1 MMRCAS
7 SRLVSFLCVWLT
19 ASAAAAE
26 AARPNI
32 VIILADDMGYGD
44 VHALSPKSVIAT
56 PHLDRIAAEGMT
68 FTDGHSPSAVCT
80 PTRYG
85 LLTGRYCWR
94 TSLTSGVLGG
104 YSPPLIDGDRVTI
117 AQLLQ
122 ENGYRTGAVGK
133 WHLGM
138 ALPFLDPDNADTSPW
153 DGDPGI
159 DFAGVISD
167 SPIHHGFGSYFGVSA
182 SLDMAPFVYIRDD
195 RFTALPTIQQAAVR
209 FPYFVRK
216 GPRAEDFEIDG
227 VLDRLTEEAVRFVE
241 EAAEGERP
249 FFLYMPLT
257 APHKPTQPHERFR
270 GTTGLGEYGDFVA
283 QVDWTVGQVLDALDR
298 TGSTEDTLLVY
309 TSDNGSYMF
318 RFDDETRKDHVD
330 EMTIQGFRA
339 DRHRANGPFRGT
351 KADIWEAGHHVPLL
365 VRWPGN
371 VAAGS
376 SCDETV
382 CLTDLFATVAEIVG
396 VQLDN
401 SVAEDSFSLASM
413 LAGEEAERGAPVVH
427 HSVGGMFAIREGD
440 WKLVLG
446 NGSGGREKPRGKPFE
461 EPYQLFN
468 LAQDIGEEADV
479 AAEHPEVADR
489 LTVRLEE
496 IRERG
501 RSVDRT
507 ASR

>member
-1 MMRCAS
+1 M
-7 SRLVSFLCVWLT
+7 
-19 ASAAAAE
+19 
-26 AARPNI
+26 
-32 VIILADDMGYGD
+32 
-44 VHALSPKSVIAT
+44 
-56 PHLDRIAAEGMT
+56 
-68 FTDGHSPSAVCT
+68 
-80 PTRYG
+80 
-85 LLTGRYCWR
+85 
-94 TSLTSGVLGG
+94 
-104 YSPPLIDGDRVTI
+104 
-117 AQLLQ
+117 
-122 ENGYRTGAVGK
+122 
-133 WHLGM
+133 
-138 ALPFLDPDNADTSPW
+138 
-153 DGDPGI
+153 
-159 DFAGVISD
+159 
-167 SPIHHGFGSYFGVSA
+167 
-182 SLDMAPFVYIRDD
+182 
-195 RFTALPTIQQAAVR
+195 
-209 FPYFVRK
+209 RK
-216 GPRAEDFEIDG
+216 GPRAEDFEIGG
-227 VLDRLTEEAVRFVE
+227 VLDRLTEEAVQFVE
-241 EAAEGERP
+241 DAAEGEQP

-270 GTTGLGEYGDFVA
+270 GTTGLGKYGDFVA

-298 TGSTEDTLLVY
+298 TESAEDTLLVY

-371 VAAGS
+371 VEAGS
-376 SCDETV
+376 LCDATV

-413 LAGEEAERGAPVVH
+413 LVGEEAERGAPVVH
-427 HSVGGMFAIREGD
+427 HSVGGMFAIRDGD

-461 EPYQLFN
+461 KPYQLFN
-468 LAQDIGEEADV
+468 LADDIGEETDV
-479 AAEHPEVADR
+479 AAEHPEVVER
-489 LTVRLEE
+489 LTERLEE
-496 IRERG
+496 IRARG